1 MGLSFEIIFKISVVF
16 IRMKEKILKKK
27 TSNMQIGTTVF
38 ISHLTI
44 NIINTIKSPLNDH
57 SSLNLRKKKKLLK
70 IL

>member
-1 MGLSFEIIFKISVVF
+1 MGLSFEIIFNISVVF

-27 TSNMQIGTTVF
+27 TNMQIGTTVF

-57 SSLNLRKKKKLLK
+57 SSLNLRKKKKIFK